1 MPRLSR
7 NRIAAGLVTLTL
19 FALVAAAQA
28 ATSGAIVSV
37 HTSSLGK
44 LLVNSHGRTLYLFQ
58 KDTVGKSNCS
68 ASCAAYW
75 PPLLTS
81 GKPRAG
87 TGATQSLL
95 GTTKRADGKLQV
107 TYHGH
112 PLYTFA
118 LDTKAGQTKGE
129 ALNKFGA
136 LWYAVSPSG
145 TKIAKPSSGGGYGGG
160 YGG

>member
-7 NRIAAGLVTLTL
+7 TRIATGLATLTL
-19 FALVAAAQA
+19 LGIVAAAQA
-28 ATSGAIVSV
+28 ATSGAIVSA

-58 KDTVGKSNCS
+58 KDTVGKSNCG

-87 TGATQSLL
+87 AGAMQSLL

-112 PLYTFA
+112 PLYTFVV
-118 LDTKAGQTKGE
+118 DTKAGQTKGE

-145 TKIAKPSSGGGYGGG
+145 TKITKPASGGGGGGYGT
-160 YGG
+160 

>member
-1 MPRLSR
+1 MPHLSR
-7 NRIAAGLVTLTL
+7 TRIAAGLATLAL
-19 FALVAAAQA
+19 FALVAVAQA
-28 ATSGAIVSV
+28 ASGGAIVSV

-44 LLVNSHGRTLYLFQ
+44 LLVDGRGRTLYLFQ

-87 TGATQSLL
+87 AGAKQSLL
-95 GTTKRADGKLQV
+95 GTTKRTDGKLQV
-107 TYHGH
+107 TYRGH
-112 PLYTFA
+112 PLYTFVV
-118 LDTKAGQTKGE
+118 DTKAGQTKGE

-145 TKIAKPSSGGGYGGG
+145 TKITKPTSGGGGYG
-160 YGG
+160 

>member
-1 MPRLSR
+1 MPRLSQT
-7 NRIAAGLVTLTL
+7 RIAAGVATLAL
-19 FALVAAAQA
+19 FAVVAVAQA

-44 LLVNSHGRTLYLFQ
+44 LLVDSHGHTLYLFQ
-58 KDTVGKSNCS
+58 KDTDGKSHCS

-75 PPLLTS
+75 PPLLAS

-87 TGATQSLL
+87 AGATQSLL

-112 PLYTFA
+112 PLYTFVVDA
-118 LDTKAGQTKGE
+118 KAGQTKGE

-145 TKIAKPSSGGGYGGG
+145 TKITKPSGGGGGGYGG
-160 YGG
+160 